1 MKERRKQYIVS
12 DKKTIRWWINIF
24 VTYDILPPCKGNINA
39 FAQFLSFPFLFE
51 RITFFLC
58 VKIFIKISALKE
70 KYKIYVSIH

>member
-39 FAQFLSFPFLFE
+39 FAQFVSFPF
-51 RITFFLC
+51 
-58 VKIFIKISALKE
+58 
-70 KYKIYVSIH
+70 